1 MEWNIQNG
9 DYVPNGAGSMEALK
23 GAEAVLAR
31 VRFRLTARRGALPF
45 LPKLGSRLHQV
56 LRERPSARQALCA
69 QYVAEALEEESELK
83 VTEVILEDG
92 PADRLAGVAGRDP
105 VCGAGAGVKEEQWG
119 A

>member
-69 QYVAEALEEESELK
+69 QYVAEALEEESDLK
-83 VTEVILEDG
+83 ITEVILEEQG
-92 PADRLAGVAGRDP
+92 ETVRLTVWLEWQGETLSAELELG
-105 VCGAGAGVKEEQWG
+105 
-119 A
+119 